1 MLTKAD
7 KILSA
12 VLLSAAL
19 VGIVASFYAAGDQ
32 RGEKIA
38 EIKVAGQ
45 VVKTMVLRPGYRE
58 EFILRQGDEVNVI
71 EADNGRI
78 RIREASCPD
87 HLCVQQG
94 WASLPNQQLVC
105 LPFRVAVKITT
116 TDSDLDDIA
125 R

>member
-7 KILSA
+7 KILIV

-19 VGIVASFYAAGDQ
+19 AGISASFYLAAHES
-32 RGEKIA
+32 GEKIA
-38 EIKVAGQ
+38 EVRVAGQ
-45 VVKTMVLRPGYRE
+45 VVKTMTLRQGYRE
-58 EFILRQGDEVNVI
+58 EFTLRQGDEVNVI

-78 RIREASCPD
+78 RIREANCPD

-94 WASLPNQQLVC
+94 WVSLPNQQLVC
-105 LPFRVAVKITT
+105 LPFRVTVKVTT
-116 TDSDLDDIA
+116 TESELDDIA